1 MPTQRL
7 IPVQITAENKCSF
20 CAGSKCCAYIT
31 HPLDTPRSIADFDY
45 LLWQVS
51 HAGIAAFRDA
61 DGWYLQVDASCSHLA
76 ADGRCGIYATRPMIC
91 REHSNDDCEFDG
103 STEDD
108 FELYF
113 DSAMALETYCRKRF
127 KRWDRRFG

>member
-1 MPTQRL
+1 MT
-7 IPVQITAENKCSF
+7 VDDVMNG
-20 CAGSKCCAYIT
+20 CAHRRGTGA
-31 HPLDTPRSIADFDY
+31 
-45 LLWQVS
+45 
-51 HAGIAAFRDA
+51 
-61 DGWYLQVDASCSHLA
+61 A